1 MPLNCTTELTGTAEY
16 YASGWKTFGSGSTTT
31 SMELLPTN
39 YTFRVSYGGASIQK
53 KQDVSSDTAVVF
65 QTTVVSMQ
73 LLASDGTT
81 ELTGTA
87 EYYASGW
94 NTFGSGSTTTSM
106 ELLPTNYTFR
116 VSYGGASIQKKQD
129 VSSDTAVIF
138 QTTVVSMKL
147 LASDGTTELTGMA
160 EYYANGWKTFDNG
173 STTTSMELLPTNY
186 TFRVTYGGASVQ
198 KQQDV
203 SSDPNVVFQTTLATM
218 QLLAS
223 DGTTELTGTA
233 EYYANGWNTFDN
245 GSTTTS
251 MELLPTNY
259 TFRVTYGGAS
269 VQKQQ
274 DVSSDP
280 QVVFQTVAVHSD
292 SETATQYYASGW
304 QTFTQDMELL
314 PGDYPFRFSDGTPQT
329 TFTLTAGEVN
339 HIH

>member
-1 MPLNCTTELTGTAEY
+1 MQLLASDGTTELTGTAEY
-16 YASGWKTFGSGSTTT
+16 YASGWNTFGSGSTTA

-53 KQDVSSDTAVVF
+53 KQDVSSDPAVVF
-65 QTTVVSMQ
+65 QTTPVTMQ

-129 VSSDTAVIF
+129 VSSDPA
-138 QTTVVSMKL
+138 
-147 LASDGTTELTGMA
+147 
-160 EYYANGWKTFDNG
+160 
-173 STTTSMELLPTNY
+173 
-186 TFRVTYGGASVQ
+186 
-198 KQQDV
+198 
-203 SSDPNVVFQTTLATM
+203 
-218 QLLAS
+218 
-223 DGTTELTGTA
+223 
-233 EYYANGWNTFDN
+233 
-245 GSTTTS
+245 
-251 MELLPTNY
+251 
-259 TFRVTYGGAS
+259 
-269 VQKQQ
+269 
-274 DVSSDP
+274 
-280 QVVFQTVAVHSD
+280 VVFQTVVVHSD

-314 PGDYPFRFSDGTPQT
+314 PAAYTFKFSDGTPQT
-329 TFTLTAGEVN
+329 KYTLAAGGVN